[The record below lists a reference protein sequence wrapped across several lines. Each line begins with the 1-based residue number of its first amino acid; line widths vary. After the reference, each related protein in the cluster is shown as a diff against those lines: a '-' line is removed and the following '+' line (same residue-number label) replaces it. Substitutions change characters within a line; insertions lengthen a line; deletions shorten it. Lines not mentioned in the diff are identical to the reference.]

1 MHKASHLV
9 IAALLCLSSVSAQ
22 QKKPTQSQQ
31 PQPQKPEETEDVV
44 RINAELVQTDV
55 MVFDK
60 DGKFVSG
67 LKPEQFELLIDGQAQ
82 PIAFFD
88 SVVTGSRNELAAL
101 RAARKKQP
109 QPQAVEESA
118 EAQSERGRTILFF
131 INDLSLAPSS
141 LSTVHKTVKSFIDN
155 MMGPNDQ
162 AAITSASGQIG
173 FLQQLTDDK
182 AVLRAALDRLKF
194 VPGMGPD
201 SQRPP
206 ISEYAA
212 YLMKEQHDR
221 ALFDFYVQETLKSNT
236 LKDPQ
241 DRPIAEA
248 MVQQRIETILR
259 NSQVVVKSALSSLV
273 NLMKSTGKVSGRKLV
288 FFISDG
294 FLPNFAGTDFT
305 FMIGRATDSANRSG
319 VVIYSLDARGL
330 SNDSWVDASNGGGF
344 DTSGVLQSRMS
355 GERNFSQEPLHALA
369 ADTGG
374 RALLNSN
381 DLEGG
386 IARALDETS
395 RYYLLAWRPAND
407 AQRAS
412 NFSKIKVA
420 IAGRPELKVQVRHGY
435 LGASAEPAKANTEA
449 SPVEVESKDVLGVA
463 ESSTEELRTALALGY
478 KQAAGTNM
486 QLNTSVQLTAQSPE
500 HDSGKLE
507 VNVLGAV
514 FDSKGKA
521 VGSFKQRVE
530 VQRTRTQTA
539 PIYTYVNHQ
548 IDVPPGLYQVRT
560 IAYERGTTRLTNAME
575 WIEIPKLKEG
585 AFSISSLY
593 IGEIPE
599 GGANGTVG
607 VNASGRF
614 ARNSRLRF
622 TTFIYNAMH
631 GSGPPQ
637 LAAQIKVLKGDRAV
651 LTPPEVKISTEKA
664 SNFAAITYAGEFP
677 LSSLPPGNY
686 TLDVTV
692 MDKAALAS
700 ASQQFKFSIY
710 QPAQ

>member
-1 MHKASHLV
+1 MHKISRL
-9 IAALLCLSSVSAQ
+9 IITALLCLSSVSAQ
-22 QKKPTQSQQ
+22 EKKP
-31 PQPQKPEETEDVV
+31 PQPQKPEETDDVV
-44 RINAELVQTDV
+44 RISTELVQTDV

-67 LKPEQFELLIDGQAQ
+67 LKREQFELLVEGQPQ

-88 SVVTGSRNELAAL
+88 AVVAGSRSELAAL
-101 RAARKKQP
+101 RAVRNNKQP
-109 QPQAVEESA
+109 QPPAVEEPAA
-118 EAQSERGRTILFF
+118 EAASERGRTILFF
-131 INDLSLAPSS
+131 INDLHISPSS

-162 AAITSASGQIG
+162 VAITSASGQIG

-182 AVLRAALDRLKF
+182 AVLRAALDRLNF
-194 VPGMGPD
+194 VPGAAAD
-201 SQRPP
+201 SQRPAL
-206 ISEYAA
+206 SEYAA
-212 YLMKEQHDR
+212 YLIKEQHDR
-221 ALFDFYVQETLKSNT
+221 QLLDYFITATLKANS
-236 LKDPQ
+236 LKDPD
-241 DRPIAEA
+241 DRDIAA
-248 MVQQRIETILR
+248 SMVQQRVETILR
-259 NSQVVVKSALSSLV
+259 NSQVTIKAALSSLV

-294 FLPNFAGTDFT
+294 FLPNFTGSDFT
-305 FMIGRATDSANRSG
+305 WMMGRATDSANRSG

-330 SNDSWVDASNGGGF
+330 SNDSWVDASNAGGF
-344 DTSGVLQSRMS
+344 DTSGVLQSRMG

-395 RYYLLAWRPAND
+395 RYYLLAWRPTND

-412 NFSKIKVA
+412 NFSKIKIT
-420 IAGRPELKVQVRHGY
+420 IAGRPELKVQLRHGY
-435 LGASAEPAKANTEA
+435 LGASAEPPKAKTDA
-449 SPVEVESKDVLGVA
+449 SIVQVESTDVLGVA
-463 ESSTEELRTALALGY
+463 EFSTEELRTALALGY
-478 KQAAGTNM
+478 KQAVGTNM
-486 QLNTSVQLTAQSPE
+486 QLNTTLQLTAQSPE

-507 VNVLGAV
+507 VNVLGAI

-521 VGSFKQRVE
+521 VGSFRQRVE
-530 VQRTRTQTA
+530 VQRTRTQTT

-548 IDVPPGLYQVRT
+548 VDLPPGLYQVRT

-575 WIEIPKLKEG
+575 WIDIPKVKEG

-607 VNASGRF
+607 VNASGHF

-622 TTFIYNAMH
+622 TTYIYNAAH
-631 GSGPPQ
+631 TAGAPQ
-637 LAAQIKVLKGDRAV
+637 LGAQIKILKGDKAV
-651 LTPPEVKISTEKA
+651 LTPPEAKISTDKA
-664 SNFAAITYAGEFP
+664 TNPANITYTGEFP

-686 TLDVTV
+686 TLDITV
-692 MDKAALAS
+692 MDKAASAS
-700 ASQQFKFSIY
+700 ASQQFKFTIY
-710 QPAQ
+710 